1 MIISEETANSLMNA
15 FANVYMDTH
24 EPTGDY
30 ETDKTNI
37 ENAAR
42 AALVA
47 FADLIGINEVKESN

>member
-1 MIISEETANSLMNA
+1 MKISKNTAESLMDA

-30 ETDKTNI
+30 EIDKDNI

-42 AALVA
+42 AAFIA
-47 FADLIGINEVKESN
+47 FSDLLGIDKIEIPN